1 MLGLAGMSVA
11 VKYLSQTMSVWELLV
26 LRAVFALTILSPAL
40 LRIGPRV
47 LHTKRLGLHVLRSSF
62 GLFGI
67 VSMFFALKHL
77 DLALVTTLGFARI
90 LFMIICAVLF
100 LGEVIRW
107 RRSLATVVGF
117 VGVVVCMRP
126 GAGDFDPWTF
136 MALGTALMGAGVTT
150 TIKRLTST
158 EGPMTIT
165 SYSYLMMGGV
175 ALVPALFVWH
185 APSPEELIAVVAMAA
200 FSTMGQTCVVYAL
213 RAGEVTA
220 VTPFE
225 YSRLLWAVAFG
236 YLLFAEVPAASTW
249 MGGAIIVAS
258 TLYIAL
264 REARLS
270 SQRRAGQSGS
280 DQPE

>member
-1 MLGLAGMSVA
+1 
-11 VKYLSQTMSVWELLV
+11 V
-26 LRAVFALTILSPAL
+26 LRTERF
-40 LRIGPRV
+40 
-47 LHTKRLGLHVLRSSF
+47 GLHLLRSSF
-62 GLFGI
+62 GLLGI

-90 LFMIICAVLF
+90 LFMIGCAVLF
-100 LGEVIRW
+100 LGEVVRW

-117 VGVVVCMRP
+117 IGVVVCMRP
-126 GAGDFDPWTF
+126 GESGFEPWTL

-150 TIKRLTST
+150 TIKKLTRT
-158 EGPMTIT
+158 EAPLTIT
-165 SYSYLMMGGV
+165 SYAYLMMGAV
-175 ALVPALFVWH
+175 AIPPAFFVWH
-185 APSPEELIAVVAMAA
+185 APSPEELGAVVAMAA

-249 MGGAIIVAS
+249 LGGAIIVAS

-264 REARLS
+264 REGRLARE
-270 SQRRAGQSGS
+270 RRRG
-280 DQPE
+280 